1 MKKKLFSS
9 ILFLVLFF
17 ALSTA
22 CFAFDDVPLDH
33 PWADGIF
40 YLEQTGIVKGN
51 GEGQFLPAEHI
62 TTEQWAIM
70 LCRALNIPFE
80 EGFDDPLRLGYDE
93 GWFSF
98 EWFDQEL
105 SHICR
110 GAFLE
115 SAFKAFHI
123 QIYPYDLYPGG
134 TMLSSWE
141 NHLRVAKELGITPLG
156 TGAYEQMTRDE
167 AAQTLYL
174 LMTQEYEVCPPEI
187 MEYLNIE
194 NVDNVKVSP
203 YLRWL
208 DMIPDVILKEFH
220 DREWKII
227 LDDERTDAV
236 KLSQGRCIGLTVYGE
251 KTIYLAEDKATVHEM
266 GHFYEKVLGFPKV
279 IRELYEKEAR
289 AASIILGEYSTT
301 DRAEYFAEFFEYLI
315 YFGNVSR
322 RMEKLKQ
329 TTPET
334 YAYFQTLQANGWGKP
349 AK

>member
-1 MKKKLFSS
+1 MRTKLTT
-9 ILFLVLFF
+9 LFLFLTLCI
-17 ALSTA
+17 ALSTS
-22 CFAFDDVPLDH
+22 CFAFEDISPDT
-33 PWADGIF
+33 PWAEGIS
-40 YLEQTGIVKGN
+40 YLENNNIVKGN
-51 GEGQFLPAEHI
+51 GNGQFLPAEPV
-62 TTEQWAIM
+62 TPEQWATM

-80 EGFDDPLRLGYDE
+80 EGSDNPLHLGYDE

-156 TGAYEQMTRDE
+156 TGTYEQVTRDE

-187 MEYLNIE
+187 MEYLNIK

-208 DMIPDVILKEFH
+208 DMIPEVILKEFH
-220 DREWKII
+220 DRDWKIV

-236 KLSQGRCIGLTVYGE
+236 KLSQGRCIGLTVYSE

-266 GHFYEKVLGFPKV
+266 GHFYEKMLGFPKV
-279 IRELYEKEAR
+279 LQELYEKEADV
-289 AASIILGEYSTT
+289 ASIILGEYSTT

-315 YFGNVSR
+315 YYGNVSR
-322 RMEKLKQ
+322 RMEKLQQ
-329 TTPET
+329 TAPET
-334 YAYFQTLQANGWGKP
+334 YAYFQTLQVNGWEKP
-349 AK
+349 TK

>member
-1 MKKKLFSS
+1 
-9 ILFLVLFF
+9 
-17 ALSTA
+17 
-22 CFAFDDVPLDH
+22 
-33 PWADGIF
+33 
-40 YLEQTGIVKGN
+40 
-51 GEGQFLPAEHI
+51 
-62 TTEQWAIM
+62 
-70 LCRALNIPFE
+70 
-80 EGFDDPLRLGYDE
+80 
-93 GWFSF
+93 
-98 EWFDQEL
+98 
-105 SHICR
+105 
-110 GAFLE
+110 
-115 SAFKAFHI
+115 
-123 QIYPYDLYPGG
+123 
-134 TMLSSWE
+134 MLSSWE

-208 DMIPDVILKEFH
+208 DMIPKVILKEFY
-220 DREWKII
+220 DRDWKIV

-266 GHFYEKVLGFPKV
+266 SHFYEKVLGFPKV

-329 TTPET
+329 TAPET
-334 YAYFQTLQANGWGKP
+334 YAYFQTLQANGWEKP